1 MNGTIQQTNISV
13 KGVRKME
20 NILTTVDELVR
31 RSKEAQA
38 QIEFTSQEQAD
49 AAARAICK
57 IVYDN
62 AEMLG
67 PMAAEE
73 TRMGDINDK
82 ITKCRMKSSL
92 IWQSIKNKKTVGI
105 IAKHED
111 LNVLEIAKPMGVVAA
126 IIPSTNPVVTP
137 MCNAAFALKT
147 RNSVIFAPHP
157 RAVKCTQLL
166 VSMFQQ
172 ELEKL
177 DLPKDLVLTLEN
189 ISVEESAKLMSSA
202 DIVVATGGPS
212 MVKAAYSSG
221 KPSLGVG
228 QGNVQ
233 CIIDEDVDLADAA
246 EKVLIGRSFDNG
258 LICLGEQTV
267 FVPREKYDAFIEEI
281 KNHGGF
287 YIDDADQVQKIRDG
301 IFPECGPLNRDVV
314 GLSASDIGKVIGID
328 VPEGTRAIVVKAETA
343 GSAEQLCREK
353 LCPVL
358 AVLPYDTFEEG
369 IGYMVENLEFE
380 GKGHSIAVHSNTPEH
395 VEYAAIQCSVSRVV
409 VNQASGTTGG
419 GSPKNGFTP
428 TTTLGCGSWGNNSF
442 SGNFSH
448 VHLMNITRVSYPF
461 AESYLPDPEMAW
473 D

>member
-1 MNGTIQQTNISV
+1 
-13 KGVRKME
+13 ME
-20 NILTTVDELVR
+20 NTLITVEELVR
-31 RSKEAQA
+31 RSKEAQSL
-38 QIEFTSQEQAD
+38 IEFASQEQAD

-67 PMAAEE
+67 SMAAVE
-73 TRMGDINDK
+73 TRMGDTNDK

-92 IWQSIKNKKTVGI
+92 IWQSIKNKKTVGV

-111 LNVLEIAKPMGVVAA
+111 LNIIEIAKPMGVVAA

-166 VSMFQQ
+166 VSMFQK

-177 DLPKDLVLTLEN
+177 NLPKDLVLSLEN
-189 ISVEESAKLMSSA
+189 ISVEESSKLMSSA
-202 DIVVATGGPS
+202 DIVVATGGPG
-212 MVKAAYSSG
+212 MVKPAYSSG

-233 CIIDEDVDLADAA
+233 CIVDDDTDLADAA
-246 EKVLIGRSFDNG
+246 EKIILGRSFDNG

-267 FVPREKYDAFIEEI
+267 FVPRTKYNAFVEEI
-281 KNHGGF
+281 KKHGGF
-287 YIDDADQVQKIRDG
+287 YVEDPEQVQKIRDG
-301 IFPECGPLNRDVV
+301 IFPECGPLNRDIV
-314 GLSASDIGKVIGID
+314 GLNAFEIGKVIGVDI
-328 VPEGTRAIVVKAETA
+328 PEGTRVIVVKADTA
-343 GSAEQLCREK
+343 GSSEQLCREK

-358 AVLPYDTFEEG
+358 TILPYNTFEEG
-369 IGYMVENLEFE
+369 VSYMVENLEFE
-380 GKGHSIAVHSNTPEH
+380 GKGHSISIHSNTPEH

-419 GSPKNGFTP
+419 GSPTNGFTP

-448 VHLMNITRVSYPF
+448 IHLMNITRVSYPF
-461 AESYLPDPEMAW
+461 NESYLPDPEMAW
-473 D
+473 N